1 VRRKLKPLSQTLF
14 EQGVLIE
21 LPWSEVKDRGVAA
34 ILSPHAP

>member
-1 VRRKLKPLSQTLF
+1 
-14 EQGVLIE
+14 VLIE